1 MKCFVLHESE
11 HRLRLRIP
19 KEHMSLRQAD
29 LLEYY
34 LKNVSGVKNAAVDER
49 TGNATIEFTRPSA
62 NAGAAQAVTT
72 CTAAIATAPSA
83 NAGGTQTITT
93 AASRPSSCAV
103 TSRRGNSTATQFTAH
118 HNEQRRI
125 LMEALASYD
134 ETSEQV
140 VALVP
145 EETGRKLNREYQER
159 LMLQVLTHN
168 AAKLLLPAPLRMLRT
183 MIKGIPYVWKA
194 LHSLGSAS
202 LKVELLDGIA
212 VTTSILRAD
221 YATAS
226 SIMFFLDIG
235 ETLEDW
241 TRKKSVGDLARA
253 MSLNVDRAWV
263 RKDEQ
268 EIEMPLGKIHA
279 GDVIVL
285 RSSDII
291 PLEGVVISGEMTVNQ
306 ATMTGESAPVPKTEG
321 SYVYAG
327 TVVEEG
333 ECLVEVKK
341 ESGKGKY
348 DQIVHMIEESE
359 KLKSDAEA
367 KAYRLADSLVPYSF
381 AGFAATYLL
390 TRNLTKALSFLMVD
404 YSCALKLSVPLAVL
418 SAIKEARNY
427 GISIKG
433 GKFMEA
439 VSEADTIVFDKTGTL
454 TYAVPRL
461 VDVVSFGGNAP
472 NEMLRVAACLEEHYP
487 HSMANAIVRGA
498 QEKGL
503 NHEELHTKVEY
514 IVAHGVSSH
523 VGEKKV
529 VIGSYHFV
537 MEDEHC
543 TIPAGE
549 EAKLESIDGR
559 YSRIYLA
566 IDGELAAVLCIFDP
580 VRQEASEVIRQLRML
595 GISTICMMTGDSER
609 TAASVAAQLGLD
621 HYQAEVLPEDKVNYV
636 KSRRAAGHK
645 VIMIG
650 DGINDSP
657 ALSEADVGVAIG
669 SGAAITREIA
679 DITISADDL
688 MELVVLRR
696 LSRALMNRVHSDY
709 RFIVGFNSLLIAL
722 GIGGLITPSTSALLH
737 NSSTMMVGIDSMTN
751 LLESAS

>member
-1 MKCFVLHESE
+1 MKCLVLHESE
-11 HRLRLRIP
+11 DRLRIRVP
-19 KEHMSLRQAD
+19 MLHMSFRQAD
-29 LLEYY
+29 LLECY
-34 LKNVSGVKNAAVDER
+34 LGNIPGVQHASVDER
-49 TGNATIEFTRPSA
+49 TGHATIRFFRGHA
-62 NAGAAQAVTT
+62 DKRAVLQA
-72 CTAAIATAPSA
+72 
-83 NAGGTQTITT
+83 
-93 AASRPSSCAV
+93 
-103 TSRRGNSTATQFTAH
+103 
-118 HNEQRRI
+118 
-125 LMEALASYD
+125 ALADYD
-134 ETSEQV
+134 EHSEQAA
-140 VALVP
+140 ALVP
-145 EETGRKLNREYQER
+145 EETGRALNREYQEK
-159 LMLQVLTHN
+159 LMLQVVTHY
-168 AAKLLLPAPLRMLRT
+168 ASRILLPQPLRMIRT
-183 MIKGIPYVWKA
+183 VWKGLPYIWKGIR
-194 LHSLGSAS
+194 SLGSGS

-212 VTTSILRAD
+212 VGTSILRAD
-221 YATAS
+221 YPTAS

-235 ETLEDW
+235 DTLEDW

-253 MSLNVDRAWV
+253 MSLHVDKAWV
-263 RKDEQ
+263 RKGEQ
-268 EIEMPLGKIHA
+268 DVQIPLGQIRA
-279 GDVIVL
+279 GELIVL

-291 PLEGVVISGEMTVNQ
+291 PLEGTVVSGEMTVNQ
-306 ATMTGESAPVPKTEG
+306 STMTGESAPVVKNAG

-333 ECLVEVKK
+333 ECLVRVTK

-390 TRNLTKALSFLMVD
+390 TRNITKALSFLMVD

-418 SAIKEARNY
+418 SAIKEARSY

-461 VDVVSFGGNAP
+461 MDVIAFGGKDP
-472 NEMLRVAACLEEHYP
+472 DEMLRMAACLEEHYP

-498 QEKGL
+498 MEKGL
-503 NHEELHTKVEY
+503 HHEELHTKVEY

-523 VGEKKV
+523 VGDKKV

-537 MEDEHC
+537 LEDEHC

-549 EAKLESIDGR
+549 EARLAEINES

-566 IDGELAAVLCIFDP
+566 IDGELSAVLCIFDP
-580 VRQEASEVIRQLRML
+580 VRKEAAEVIDSLHQL
-595 GISTICMMTGDSER
+595 GIRTVCMMTGDSER
-609 TAASVAAQLGLD
+609 TAANVAKQLGLD
-621 HYQAEVLPEDKVNYV
+621 HYQAEVLPEDKAQYV
-636 KSRRAAGHK
+636 KDRRKAGHK
-645 VIMIG
+645 VIMVG

-688 MELVVLRR
+688 RELVVLRR
-696 LSRALMNRVHSDY
+696 LSRALMQRIHGDY

-722 GIGGLITPSTSALLH
+722 GIGSIITPSTSALLH
-737 NSSTMMVGIDSMTN
+737 NSSTMVIGVRSMTN
-751 LLESAS
+751 LLEEKKQK

>member
-1 MKCFVLHESE
+1 
-11 HRLRLRIP
+11 
-19 KEHMSLRQAD
+19 MSLRQAD

-34 LKNVSGVKNAAVDER
+34 LKSVPGVKNAAVDER
-49 TGNATIEFTRPSA
+49 TGNATIEFTRPLANAGTAQIATSRSTVTPSATSA
-62 NAGAAQAVTT
+62 NAGTVDAVTIRTTDATTASRASSRAVTT
-72 CTAAIATAPSA
+72 RGAAAK
-83 NAGGTQTITT
+83 
-93 AASRPSSCAV
+93 
-103 TSRRGNSTATQFTAH
+103 FTAYH
-118 HNEQRRI
+118 DKQRRA
-125 LMEALASYD
+125 LMEALAAYD

-140 VALVP
+140 AALVP

-168 AAKLLLPAPLRMLRT
+168 AAKLLLPAPIRTLRT
-183 MIKGIPYVWKA
+183 MVKGVPYVWKA
-194 LHSLGSAS
+194 VRSLGSGS

-263 RKDEQ
+263 RKGEQ

-291 PLEGVVISGEMTVNQ
+291 PLEGVVVSGE
-306 ATMTGESAPVPKTEG
+306 MTGESAPVPKTAG

-348 DQIVHMIEESE
+348 DQIVQMIEESE

-461 VDVVSFGGNAP
+461 VDVIAFGDNAP
-472 NEMLRVAACLEEHYP
+472 DEMLRVAACLEEHYP

-549 EAKLESIDGR
+549 EAKLEAIDGR

-566 IDGELAAVLCIFDP
+566 IDGVLAAVLCIFDP
-580 VRQEASEVIRQLRML
+580 VRKEAAEVIRRLRAL
-595 GISTICMMTGDSER
+595 GINTVCMMTGDSER

-696 LSRALMNRVHSDY
+696 LSRALMNRVHGDY

-751 LLESAS
+751 LLEERK

>member
-1 MKCFVLHESE
+1 MH
-11 HRLRLRIP
+11 
-19 KEHMSLRQAD
+19 QAD

-34 LKNVSGVKNAAVDER
+34 LKTIPGVKNAAVDER
-49 TGNATIEFTRPSA
+49 TGHATIEFTRPRA
-62 NAGAAQAVTT
+62 NAAAAQ
-72 CTAAIATAPSA
+72 I
-83 NAGGTQTITT
+83 
-93 AASRPSSCAV
+93 V
-103 TSRRGNSTATQFTAH
+103 TSRPTAPASASSVAVGTTAIRASSRAVASCGATARFTAH
-118 HNEQRRI
+118 HDEQRRI

-140 VALVP
+140 AALVP

-168 AAKLLLPAPLRMLRT
+168 AVKLLLPAPIRTLRT
-183 MIKGIPYVWKA
+183 MVKGIPYVWKA
-194 LHSLGSAS
+194 VRSLGSGS

-221 YATAS
+221 YTTAS

-263 RKDEQ
+263 RKGEQ

-291 PLEGVVISGEMTVNQ
+291 PLEGVVVSGEMTVNQ

-381 AGFAATYLL
+381 AGFAVTYLL

-461 VDVVSFGGNAP
+461 VDVVAFGDQDP
-472 NEMLRVAACLEEHYP
+472 DEMLRVAACLEEHYP

-549 EAKLESIDGR
+549 EAKLEAIDGR

-566 IDGELAAVLCIFDP
+566 IDGVLAAVLCIFDP
-580 VRQEASEVIRQLRML
+580 VRKEAAEVIGRLRAL
-595 GISTICMMTGDSER
+595 GIRTICMMTGDSER

-696 LSRALMNRVHSDY
+696 LSRALMNRVHGDY

-751 LLESAS
+751 LLEETK

>member
-1 MKCFVLHESE
+1 MH
-11 HRLRLRIP
+11 
-19 KEHMSLRQAD
+19 QAD

-34 LKNVSGVKNAAVDER
+34 LKTIPGVKNAAVDER
-49 TGNATIEFTRPSA
+49 TGHATIEFTRPRA
-62 NAGAAQAVTT
+62 NAAAAQIVTSRPTAPASASSAAAGTVGAVTT
-72 CTAAIATAPSA
+72 RSNAADTTATRDSSRAVASCGATA
-83 NAGGTQTITT
+83 
-93 AASRPSSCAV
+93 R
-103 TSRRGNSTATQFTAH
+103 FTAH
-118 HNEQRRI
+118 HDEQRRI

-140 VALVP
+140 AALVP

-168 AAKLLLPAPLRMLRT
+168 AVKLLLPAPIRTLRT
-183 MIKGIPYVWKA
+183 MVKGIPYVWNA
-194 LHSLGSAS
+194 VRSLGSGS

-221 YATAS
+221 YTTAS

-263 RKDEQ
+263 RKGEQ

-291 PLEGVVISGEMTVNQ
+291 PLEGVVVSGEMTVNQ

-390 TRNLTKALSFLMVD
+390 IRNLTKALSFLMVD

-461 VDVVSFGGNAP
+461 VDVVAFGDQDP
-472 NEMLRVAACLEEHYP
+472 DEMLRVAACLEEHYP

-537 MEDEHC
+537 LEDEHC
-543 TIPAGE
+543 TIPVGE
-549 EAKLESIDGR
+549 EAKLEAIDGR

-580 VRQEASEVIRQLRML
+580 VRKEAAEVIGRLRAL
-595 GISTICMMTGDSER
+595 GIRTICMMTGDSER
-609 TAASVAAQLGLD
+609 TAASVATQLGLD

-696 LSRALMNRVHSDY
+696 LSRALMNRVHGDY

-751 LLESAS
+751 LLEETK

>member
-1 MKCFVLHESE
+1 MH
-11 HRLRLRIP
+11 
-19 KEHMSLRQAD
+19 QAD

-34 LKNVSGVKNAAVDER
+34 LKTIPGVKNATVDER
-49 TGNATIEFTRPSA
+49 TGHATIEFTRPRA
-62 NAGAAQAVTT
+62 NA
-72 CTAAIATAPSA
+72 ATA
-83 NAGGTQTITT
+83 QI
-93 AASRPSSCAV
+93 V
-103 TSRRGNSTATQFTAH
+103 TSRPTAPTSATADTVGAVATRSNAAGTTATRASSRAVASCGVAARFTAH
-118 HNEQRRI
+118 HDEQRRI

-140 VALVP
+140 AALVP

-168 AAKLLLPAPLRMLRT
+168 AAKLLLPAPIRTLRT
-183 MIKGIPYVWKA
+183 MVKGIPYVWKA
-194 LHSLGSAS
+194 VRSLGSGS

-221 YATAS
+221 YTTAS

-263 RKDEQ
+263 RKGEQ

-291 PLEGVVISGEMTVNQ
+291 PLEGVVVSGEMTVNQ

-461 VDVVSFGGNAP
+461 VDVVAFGDQDP
-472 NEMLRVAACLEEHYP
+472 DEMLRVAACLEEHYP

-549 EAKLESIDGR
+549 EAKLEAIDGR

-580 VRQEASEVIRQLRML
+580 VRKEAAEVIGRLRAL
-595 GISTICMMTGDSER
+595 GIRTICMMTGDSER

-696 LSRALMNRVHSDY
+696 LSRALMNRVHGDY

-751 LLESAS
+751 LLEETN

>member
-1 MKCFVLHESE
+1 MKCFILHESE
-11 HRLRLRIP
+11 HRLRLRVP

-34 LKNVSGVKNAAVDER
+34 LKSVPGVKNAAVDER
-49 TGNATIEFTRPSA
+49 TGNATVEFTRPLA
-62 NAGAAQAVTT
+62 NAGAVQ
-72 CTAAIATAPSA
+72 I
-83 NAGGTQTITT
+83 
-93 AASRPSSCAV
+93 V
-103 TSRRGNSTATQFTAH
+103 TSRGTATRFTAH
-118 HNEQRRI
+118 HDEQRRA
-125 LMEALASYD
+125 LMEALAAYD

-140 VALVP
+140 AALVP

-168 AAKLLLPAPLRMLRT
+168 AAKLLLPAPIRTLRT
-183 MIKGIPYVWKA
+183 MVKGIPYVWKA
-194 LHSLGSAS
+194 VRSLGSGS

-221 YATAS
+221 YTTAS

-253 MSLNVDRAWV
+253 MSLNVDCAWV
-263 RKDEQ
+263 RKGEQ
-268 EIEMPLGKIHA
+268 EIELPLGKIHA

-291 PLEGVVISGEMTVNQ
+291 PLEGVVVSGEMTVNQ
-306 ATMTGESAPVPKTEG
+306 ATMTGESAPVPKTAG

-348 DQIVHMIEESE
+348 DQIVQMIEESE

-418 SAIKEARNY
+418 SAIKEARSY

-461 VDVVSFGGNAP
+461 VDVVAFGGNAP
-472 NEMLRVAACLEEHYP
+472 DEMLRVAACLEEHYP

-503 NHEELHTKVEY
+503 HHEELHTKVEY

-549 EAKLESIDGR
+549 EAKLEAIDGR

-566 IDGELAAVLCIFDP
+566 IDGVLAAVLCIFDP
-580 VRQEASEVIRQLRML
+580 VRKEAAEVIRRLRAL
-595 GISTICMMTGDSER
+595 GINTVCMMTGDSER
-609 TAASVAAQLGLD
+609 TAASVAEQLGLD

-696 LSRALMNRVHSDY
+696 LSRALMNRVHGDY

-737 NSSTMMVGIDSMTN
+737 NSSTMMVGLDSMTN
-751 LLESAS
+751 LLEETK

>member
-1 MKCFVLHESE
+1 MH
-11 HRLRLRIP
+11 
-19 KEHMSLRQAD
+19 QAD

-34 LKNVSGVKNAAVDER
+34 LKTIPGVKNAAVDER
-49 TGNATIEFTRPSA
+49 TGHATIEFTRPRA
-62 NAGAAQAVTT
+62 NAAAAQIVTSRPTVPASASSAAAGTVGAVTT
-72 CTAAIATAPSA
+72 RSNAAGTTATRASSRAVASCGATA
-83 NAGGTQTITT
+83 
-93 AASRPSSCAV
+93 R
-103 TSRRGNSTATQFTAH
+103 FTAH
-118 HNEQRRI
+118 HDELRRI

-140 VALVP
+140 AALVP

-168 AAKLLLPAPLRMLRT
+168 AVKLLLPAPIRTLRT
-183 MIKGIPYVWKA
+183 MVKGIPYVWKA
-194 LHSLGSAS
+194 VRSLGSGS

-221 YATAS
+221 YTTAS

-263 RKDEQ
+263 RKGEQ

-291 PLEGVVISGEMTVNQ
+291 PLEGVVVSGEMTVNQ

-439 VSEADTIVFDKTGTL
+439 VSEADTIVFDKTV

-461 VDVVSFGGNAP
+461 VDVVAFGDQDP
-472 NEMLRVAACLEEHYP
+472 DEMLRVAACLEEHYP

-549 EAKLESIDGR
+549 EAKLEAIDGR

-566 IDGELAAVLCIFDP
+566 IDGVLAAVLCIFDP
-580 VRQEASEVIRQLRML
+580 VRKEAAEVIGRLRAL
-595 GISTICMMTGDSER
+595 GIRTICMMTGDSER

-696 LSRALMNRVHSDY
+696 LSRALMNRVHGDY

-751 LLESAS
+751 LLEETN

>member
-1 MKCFVLHESE
+1 MH
-11 HRLRLRIP
+11 
-19 KEHMSLRQAD
+19 QAD

-34 LKNVSGVKNAAVDER
+34 LKTIPGVKNATVDER
-49 TGNATIEFTRPSA
+49 TGHATIEFTRPRA
-62 NAGAAQAVTT
+62 NA
-72 CTAAIATAPSA
+72 ATA
-83 NAGGTQTITT
+83 QI
-93 AASRPSSCAV
+93 V
-103 TSRRGNSTATQFTAH
+103 TSRPTAPTSATADTVGAVATRSNAAGTTATRASSRAVASCEATARFTAH
-118 HNEQRRI
+118 HDEQRRI

-140 VALVP
+140 AALVP

-168 AAKLLLPAPLRMLRT
+168 AAKLLLPAPIRTLRT
-183 MIKGIPYVWKA
+183 MVKGIPYVWKA
-194 LHSLGSAS
+194 VRSLGSGS

-221 YATAS
+221 YTTAS

-263 RKDEQ
+263 RKGEQ

-291 PLEGVVISGEMTVNQ
+291 PLEGVVVSGEMTVNQ

-461 VDVVSFGGNAP
+461 VDVVAFGDQDP
-472 NEMLRVAACLEEHYP
+472 DEMLRVAACLEEHYP

-549 EAKLESIDGR
+549 EAKLEAIDGR

-566 IDGELAAVLCIFDP
+566 IDGVLAAVLCIVDP
-580 VRQEASEVIRQLRML
+580 VRKEAAEVIGRLRAL
-595 GISTICMMTGDSER
+595 GIRTICMMTGDSER

-696 LSRALMNRVHSDY
+696 LSRALMNRVHGDY

-751 LLESAS
+751 LLEETN